1 MPLSKLQFKPGVNR
15 EMTSYANEGG
25 WFDCDMV
32 RFRDGMPEKIGGWT
46 KVGSNSF
53 LGSCRALHSWRTI
66 GLNNYLGVGTNIKYY
81 IEEGEGY
88 SDITPIRAVTPL
100 DRNISVFIY
109 GASSTGQVGEVTVNT
124 TPINVSVSL
133 TGVTA
138 FSQINYVDV
147 QGEGGDIVYL
157 TGVSATGEVGGGTTI
172 FTTPVELTGLEATAS
187 VGSVNVVT
195 SAIDF
200 DSEII
205 FSATDGSSTIAVN
218 DLAHGAV
225 DGDFV
230 TYSGAVGLGG
240 NITADILN
248 QEYRIESVVD
258 EDNYT
263 ITARAVSSVNNI
275 TDDGTYTPTPV
286 LANSSDTGGGGGST
300 IGAYQINVGV
310 DTTISGNGWGAGSW
324 GRGAWGSGA
333 DINAS
338 LDTLRIWSHDNFG
351 EDLIFNVSNGGIFY
365 WDASNTNPKTVR
377 GVNITS
383 LAGASD
389 APTVATQIMVSDRDR
404 HVIAF
409 GANPLGSSTQDP
421 LLIRF
426 SDQENAAD
434 WTPTTTNT
442 AGDLLVG
449 IGSKIVRA
457 VETRQ
462 QILVFTDASLH
473 GMQFLGPPFTFGLNL
488 LSENISIAGF
498 NSVAT
503 AQDRVFWMGIN
514 EFFMFDGTVR
524 KLPCSVKDYVF
535 SDFNEAQI
543 DKVFCSTNTSFSEIW
558 WFYPSGSSDNVDRYV
573 MYNYDLNLW
582 TYGTLARTAW
592 ADVGILENPIAAGT
606 DGYLYYHEDGFDDG
620 STNPA
625 GAITAYIESS
635 QIDIGDGNN
644 FSFVSRLIPDI
655 TFRNSTAVSPAA
667 TFTLKARNFPGGQ
680 YLQED
685 DSSVVRSASVPVE
698 QFTQQSYVRLRGRSI
713 ALRVESDITGVGWRL
728 GAPRIDVRQDGRR

>member
-1 MPLSKLQFKPGVNR
+1 
-15 EMTSYANEGG
+15 
-25 WFDCDMV
+25 
-32 RFRDGMPEKIGGWT
+32 
-46 KVGSNSF
+46 
-53 LGSCRALHSWRTI
+53 
-66 GLNNYLGVGTNIKYY
+66 
-81 IEEGEGY
+81 
-88 SDITPIRAVTPL
+88 
-100 DRNISVFIY
+100 
-109 GASSTGQVGEVTVNT
+109 
-124 TPINVSVSL
+124 
-133 TGVTA
+133 
-138 FSQINYVDV
+138 
-147 QGEGGDIVYL
+147 
-157 TGVSATGEVGGGTTI
+157 
-172 FTTPVELTGLEATAS
+172 
-187 VGSVNVVT
+187 
-195 SAIDF
+195 
-200 DSEII
+200 
-205 FSATDGSSTIAVN
+205 
-218 DLAHGAV
+218 
-225 DGDFV
+225 
-230 TYSGAVGLGG
+230 
-240 NITADILN
+240 
-248 QEYRIESVVD
+248 
-258 EDNYT
+258 
-263 ITARAVSSVNNI
+263 
-275 TDDGTYTPTPV
+275 
-286 LANSSDTGGGGGST
+286 
-300 IGAYQINVGV
+300 
-310 DTTISGNGWGAGSW
+310 
-324 GRGAWGSGA
+324 
-333 DINAS
+333 
-338 LDTLRIWSHDNFG
+338 
-351 EDLIFNVSNGGIFY
+351 
-365 WDASNTNPKTVR
+365 
-377 GVNITS
+377 
-383 LAGASD
+383 
-389 APTVATQIMVSDRDR
+389 MVSDRDR

-409 GANPLGSSTQDP
+409 GANPLSSAAQDP

-620 STNPA
+620 STNPV

-698 QFTQQSYVRLRGRSI
+698 QFTQQSYVRLRGRSL